1 MRSVPASTSMRCAV
15 RTVGPG
21 TASVPEPFFV
31 SVEAAMDVTP
41 VNTVSPAVFS
51 SNGCPLTPS
60 ATGAVNVCTFAE
72 AFVSAFATRSCSAP
86 PCVNAPAVS
95 PNTRP
100 PSARPAMSKSVAP
113 PAARLNAAVSP
124 FCGASPPVQLP
135 PVVHL
140 PPSFAAPLHSA
151 VTFARLELRIT
162 SAPFTT
168 ASVASTPA
176 TANFASSPAESPESI
191 SV

>member
-15 RTVGPG
+15 RTAGPG
-21 TASVPEPFFV
+21 TASVPAPFFV
-31 SVEAAMDVTP
+31 KVAAAMDVAP
-41 VNTVSPAVFS
+41 VNTVSPAVS
-51 SNGCPLTPS
+51 RSNGCPATPS
-60 ATGAVNVCTFAE
+60 MTGVVNVCAFAE

-86 PCVNAPAVS
+86 PCVNAPAFC

-113 PAARLNAAVSP
+113 PAAMLNAAASP

-140 PPSFAAPLHSA
+140 PPSFAAPLHSV
-151 VTFARLELRIT
+151 VTFSRFELRIT

-168 ASVASTPA
+168 ESCASMPF
-176 TANFASSPAESPESI
+176 TANFAASPAESPEAMT
-191 SV
+191 V